1 MLAYVIITIA
11 FALGLHFIMKHE
23 NVECGSKDVGCR
35 NGTFIMERKE
45 VGLSCTANRYETF
58 CEENQ
63 FYLSPYFIAVLC
75 L

>member
-45 VGLSCTANRYETF
+45 VGLYCTANRLNSIF
-58 CEENQ
+58 
-63 FYLSPYFIAVLC
+63 L
-75 L
+75 